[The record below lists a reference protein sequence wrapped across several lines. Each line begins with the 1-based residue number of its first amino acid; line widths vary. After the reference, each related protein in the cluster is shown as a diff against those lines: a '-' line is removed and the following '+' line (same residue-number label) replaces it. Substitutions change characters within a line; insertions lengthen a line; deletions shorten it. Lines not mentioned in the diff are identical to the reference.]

1 MYLRQIIKKLYKEL
15 FRFIPALI
23 WSFSKIQPTNIQ
35 IVNPPKGNMMLLVK
49 KSIKL
54 KKSKPKN
61 DTSFQILNEKILPKP
76 NTQAI
81 KPKIITPH
89 FRVNIFCSST
99 QAVKGSIK
107 DTDELTAAMEIRIK
121 KIDANKLPK
130 GKELKATGKV
140 SNNNPGPEETDR
152 IGLLKTIGKIVNP
165 ANNAT
170 EVSRIIIMGIV
181 LPIGWSSGIYA
192 P

>member
-35 IVNPPKGNMMLLVK
+35 IVNPPKGNIMLLVK

-76 NTQAI
+76 NTQA
-81 KPKIITPH
+81 T
-89 FRVNIFCSST
+89 
-99 QAVKGSIK
+99 
-107 DTDELTAAMEIRIK
+107 
-121 KIDANKLPK
+121 
-130 GKELKATGKV
+130 
-140 SNNNPGPEETDR
+140 
-152 IGLLKTIGKIVNP
+152 
-165 ANNAT
+165 
-170 EVSRIIIMGIV
+170 
-181 LPIGWSSGIYA
+181 
-192 P
+192 

>member
-35 IVNPPKGNMMLLVK
+35 IVNPPKGNIMLLVK

-76 NTQAI
+76 NTQAN
-81 KPKIITPH
+81 KPKIITPNFVYYSILFVFILGVISY
-89 FRVNIFCSST
+89 FRN
-99 QAVKGSIK
+99 
-107 DTDELTAAMEIRIK
+107 K
-121 KIDANKLPK
+121 KH
-130 GKELKATGKV
+130 
-140 SNNNPGPEETDR
+140 
-152 IGLLKTIGKIVNP
+152 
-165 ANNAT
+165 
-170 EVSRIIIMGIV
+170 
-181 LPIGWSSGIYA
+181 YA
-192 P
+192 